1 MNYNIYDIL
10 ELLLILLKT
19 EIAVLS
25 LTIVSLTFLLF
36 CMVKIIGTQRTIL
49 FNLFCS
55 FVTATMMSLTSYHLR
70 YGFDTHKFKKER
82 ECALISTNIG
92 KLCTRI

>member
-10 ELLLILLKT
+10 ELLLMLLKT

-25 LTIVSLTFLLF
+25 LTIVGLTFLLF
-36 CMVKIIGTQRTIL
+36 CVVKVIGTQQSIL

-55 FVTATMMSLTSYHLR
+55 FVTATMMSLVSYHLR
-70 YGFDTHKFKKER
+70 YGFDDIHKFKKK
-82 ECALISTNIG
+82 ECALISTNIR